1 MNFRQLGKSGF
12 RISEIGLGCWQFGG
26 DWGNIPSQTAHE
38 ILSEA
43 IENGINFFDTADV
56 YGNGR
61 SEKIIG
67 QFLKGTSET
76 IFVATKIGRNGGM
89 YPNRYSEQKIR
100 KGIEASLQRLNCD
113 VIDMVQLHCIP
124 KEILIEGAIFDWL
137 RRLKKEGK
145 IRTFGA
151 SVETMDEAMLCMKQ
165 SQLCSLQIIFNIFRE
180 KPVEKVFK
188 KAMEKGVGIIVRLP
202 FASGL
207 LTGKF
212 AKDTVF
218 PISDHRNYNRDG
230 EAFNV
235 GETFAGLHLQKGV
248 ELTKKLKKMVP
259 EGMTIA
265 QMALRWILD
274 FDAVSVVIPGA
285 SHPDQVRE
293 NITASEQIPL
303 PALLHKRIC
312 EFYNE
317 DVIDNIRGPY

>member
-1 MNFRQLGKSGF
+1 MKYRLLGKSGI
-12 RISEIGLGCWQFGG
+12 RTSEIGLGCWQLGG
-26 DWGNIPSQTAHE
+26 DLGDISSQTVHE

-43 IENGINFFDTADV
+43 IENRINFFDTADV

-61 SEKIIG
+61 SERIIG
-67 QFLKGTSET
+67 QFLKRTSET
-76 IFVATKIGRNGGM
+76 IFVATKIGRCGGM
-89 YPNRYSEQKIR
+89 YPNRYTEQEVR

-124 KEILIEGAIFDWL
+124 KEILIKGAIFDWL

-151 SVETMDEAMLCMKQ
+151 SVETMEEAMLCMKQ
-165 SQLCSLQIIFNIFRE
+165 HQLCSLQIIFNIFRE

-188 KAMEKGVGIIVRLP
+188 KAMEKGVGIFVRLQ

-207 LTGKF
+207 LSGKF
-212 AKDTVF
+212 TKDTVF
-218 PISDHRNYNRDG
+218 PKSDHRNYNRDG

-235 GETFAGLHLQKGV
+235 GETFAGLHFEKGV
-248 ELTKKLKKMVP
+248 ELTEKLKKIVSQ
-259 EGMTIA
+259 GMTIA

-293 NITASEQIPL
+293 NITASELIPL
-303 PALLHKRIC
+303 PALLHERIRK
-312 EFYNE
+312 FYNE
-317 DVIDNIRGPY
+317 NVKDNIRGLY